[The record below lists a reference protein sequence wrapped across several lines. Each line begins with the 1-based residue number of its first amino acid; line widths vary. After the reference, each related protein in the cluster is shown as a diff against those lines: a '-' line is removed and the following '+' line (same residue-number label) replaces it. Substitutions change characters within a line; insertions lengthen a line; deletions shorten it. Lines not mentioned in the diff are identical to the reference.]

1 LVRELGS
8 KERVA
13 EVARM
18 ISGKSI
24 SEAALK
30 QAHEMISDA

>member
-1 LVRELGS
+1 LDGRE
-8 KERVA
+8 KVA
-13 EVARM
+13 EIARM

-30 QAHEMISDA
+30 QAHEMISEV